1 MEAGK
6 WKHFDFL
13 LLGAVALLTI
23 FGITMISSTIQGNFD
38 LVGYD
43 RRQLMFAGLGVAAM
57 LAMTYLDYHLWS
69 AINRVI
75 YIGMIAILAILLGT
89 QAIFGSARWFTV
101 GVASVQ
107 PSEFAKIVIILVM
120 AEYFARHRDQIGN
133 LRVVVQS
140 LIMALGIAVFVYL
153 QPNLS
158 TTIVIMVI
166 WFALLWVTGLKIKHL
181 AIFTGLAAVVPF
193 AIYPFLQEYQQSR
206 ILSFLVEDPNCSYG
220 DCYNINQALVSIGS
234 GGWTGLGYGHG
245 NQVHLRFLKVRW
257 SDFIFSATAEEFGFV
272 GVVIIMALLVF
283 IVYRCIRAAR
293 LSRDTFGGLICYGV
307 ATLIAFQALVNIGVN
322 LKLMPATGLP
332 LPFVSYG
339 GSSLFSLLICIGL
352 VQSVVLRHKSLEF

>member
-1 MEAGK
+1 METGK

-23 FGITMISSTIQGNFD
+23 FGITMISSTIQGNIE
-38 LVGYD
+38 LAGYD
-43 RRQLMFAGLGVAAM
+43 RRQLLFAGMGVAAM
-57 LAMTYLDYHLWS
+57 LLFTYLDYHLWS
-69 AINRVI
+69 ALNRII

-89 QAIFGSARWFTV
+89 QAIFGSVRWFTV
-101 GVASVQ
+101 GIASIQ

-120 AEYFARHRDQIGN
+120 AEYFARHRERIGN
-133 LRVVVQS
+133 LRIVFQS
-140 LIMALGIAVFVYL
+140 LVMALGIAIFVYL

-166 WFALLWVTGLKIKHL
+166 WFALLWVSGLKIKHL
-181 AIFTGLAAVVPF
+181 AAFGLAAVILPF
-193 AIYPFLQEYQQSR
+193 AIYPFLEDYQKNR
-206 ILSFLVEDPNCSYG
+206 ITSFLVEDPNARYG
-220 DCYNINQALVSIGS
+220 DNYNIDQALISIGS

-257 SDFIFSATAEEFGFV
+257 SDFIFSATAEEFGFM
-272 GVVIIMALLVF
+272 GVVIIMLLELF

-293 LSRDTFGGLICYGV
+293 LARDTFGGLICYGV

-322 LKLMPATGLP
+322 LKLVPATGLP
-332 LPFVSYG
+332 LPFMSYG

-352 VQSVVLRHKSLEF
+352 VQSVVLRHKTLEF

>member
-1 MEAGK
+1 METGK

-13 LLGAVALLTI
+13 LLGGVALLTT
-23 FGITMISSTIQGNFD
+23 FGITMISSTIQGNID

-43 RRQLMFAGLGVAAM
+43 RRQLLFAGMGVVAM
-57 LAMTYLDYHLWS
+57 LVVAYLDYHLWS

-75 YIGMIAILAILLGT
+75 YFGMAGILGILTGT
-89 QAIFGSARWFTV
+89 QAIFGSARWFRV
-101 GVASVQ
+101 GIASIQ

-120 AEYFARHRDQIGN
+120 AEYFARHREKIGS
-133 LRVVVQS
+133 LRVVIQS
-140 LIMALGIAVFVYL
+140 LIMTLGLAIFVYL

-166 WFALLWVTGLKIKHL
+166 WFALLWVTGLKIKHM
-181 AIFTGLAAVVPF
+181 AIFGAAAIILPF
-193 AIYPFLQEYQQSR
+193 AIYPFLEDYQKGR
-206 ILSFLVEDPNCSYG
+206 ITSFLVEDPDARYG
-220 DCYNINQALVSIGS
+220 DRYNIDQAEISIGS

-245 NQVHLRFLKVRW
+245 NQTHLRYLKVRW

-272 GVVIIMALLVF
+272 GVMLLMLLLLFIIYR
-283 IVYRCIRAAR
+283 IVRAAR
-293 LSRDTFGGLICYGV
+293 LARDTFGGLICYGV

-352 VQSVVLRHKSLEF
+352 VQSVILRHKSLEF